1 MLTLLKQ
8 SYRVTNTS
16 DQKQRQLLS
25 WRRNDDDDD
34 DDDDDDNNN
43 DNNTEVIRDG
53 IALTATE

>member
-34 DDDDDDNNN
+34 DNNN